1 MKIAD
6 YGKAITSYIES
17 PTTAQKLQA
26 KEKAQTLGRTLLAEG
41 SEDIVEPSKSMQ
53 VDTTTKGPDLFTL
66 QDFKNKAEIYVLAL
80 HNRALPLD
88 NIKSALN
95 KFTQKGIDDGTFSAD
110 DAIKVV
116 QNLRF
121 EAQDRAQKQR
131 LRDVIIEGTGTVKRK
146 DLAGGTKLMDE
157 YLGAQKEYQKA
168 VDDGFQGTYEEFL
181 RYKYSGSFADGGRA
195 KFQSGTD
202 VITLNPLFPEKST
215 NFMSQEF
222 KPIDVPGAII
232 PPLAI
237 GAGAKRLQDIFFSK
251 DKGDDKK
258 NIQPSDDKGS
268 DIEPPKGPKFDDL
281 AQDFLVEEAVE
292 RLKKKEMDVD
302 KRTDKTL
309 LARDLDLDIPKSG
322 LYDLRKDET
331 FFDDRLKLLKK
342 KGVNFDGYYS
352 TSEIANL
359 LGLKTGSGVRDFIIN
374 KDVPM
379 VKKGLFNV
387 VKLND
392 FLNSYNPTR
401 KRILEAPE
409 ENVRTK
415 ARNNFLSEAGGSIYQ
430 KFKDLRVPKNLPKDV
445 KQVYDKYNLT
455 EIEGGHPFPVEF
467 FTKKYGKGNTLQNKR
482 QFDWIYRNRNKL
494 FDKDNL
500 VFQSKDVNT
509 LFRDSINQLKKQYE
523 ILSPLVDKYEGKGAV
538 KNKKDIATIEA
549 ANNAIMEIIAKSEFD
564 AKKFIKNNPNSVNIS
579 RMKEGGLHGALF
591 NTDTGEVSLYTGAG
605 EGAGFVKGAASEDKL
620 DSKLKLAGDYVD
632 IISKVITDEDDKKMF
647 ENYINEKI
655 LPRFQKGGIVSLMA

>member
-26 KEKAQTLGRTLLAEG
+26 KEKAQTLGRTFLAEG
-41 SEDIVEPSKSMQ
+41 SEDIAPPSKSMQ
-53 VDTTTKGPDLFTL
+53 VDTTTKGLDLFTID
-66 QDFKNKAEIYVLAL
+66 DFKEKAYIYVGAY
-80 HNRALPLD
+80 HNNALPTED
-88 NIKSALN
+88 IKSALN

-110 DAIKVV
+110 EAIEVV
-116 QNLRF
+116 QDLKYQF
-121 EAQDRAQKQR
+121 QDRAQKQR
-131 LRDVIIEGTGTVKRK
+131 LRDNIIEGTGTVKRK
-146 DLAGGTKLMDE
+146 DFQDGLSVQTLDPVFPTKDP
-157 YLGAQKEYQKA
+157 
-168 VDDGFQGTYEEFL
+168 T
-181 RYKYSGSFADGGRA
+181 S
-195 KFQSGTD
+195 TD
-202 VITLNPLFPEKST
+202 
-215 NFMSQEF
+215 F
-222 KPIDVPGAII
+222 KPLDLPGAII

-237 GAGAKRLQDIFFSK
+237 GAGAKKFKDIFFSK
-251 DKGDDKK
+251 DKGEDKKDTDPDDKNILKRPDPNDPK
-258 NIQPSDDKGS
+258 NL
-268 DIEPPKGPKFDDL
+268 DDL
-281 AQDFLVEEAVE
+281 QNSIEIAEAVD
-292 RLKKKEMDVD
+292 RLKKKEMDLD

-309 LARDLDLDIPKSG
+309 LARDLELDVPKSG
-322 LYDLRKDET
+322 LYEIRKDED
-331 FFDDRLKLLKK
+331 FFKNRLKLLKK

-359 LGLKTGSGVRDFIIN
+359 LGIKTGSGVRDFVIR

-387 VKLND
+387 ITLND
-392 FLNSYNPTR
+392 FLTAYEPT
-401 KRILEAPE
+401 KERILKAPE
-409 ENVRTK
+409 EDVRTK

-430 KFKDLRVPKNLPKDV
+430 KFKDLRVPKNLPEDV

-455 EIEGGHPFPVEF
+455 EVEGGHPFPVEF
-467 FTKKYGKGNTLQNKR
+467 FTKKYGKKNTLQDKR
-482 QFDWIYRNRNKL
+482 QFDWIYRNKDKL

-538 KNKKDIATIEA
+538 KNKNDIAKIEA

-605 EGAGFVKGAASEDKL
+605 EGAGFVTGAASEEKV
-620 DSKLKLAGDYVD
+620 DSKLKLAGDYID
-632 IISKVITDEDDKKMF
+632 IISKVITDKSDKKIF
-647 ENYINEKI
+647 TDYINDKL
-655 LPRFQKGGIVSLMA
+655 LPRFQKGGPVYGKYAGQIAKLS